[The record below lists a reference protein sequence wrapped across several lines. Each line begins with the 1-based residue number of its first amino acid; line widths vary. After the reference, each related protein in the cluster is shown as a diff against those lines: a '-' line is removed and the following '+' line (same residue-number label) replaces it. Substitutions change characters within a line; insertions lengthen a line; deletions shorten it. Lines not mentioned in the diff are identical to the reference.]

1 MFKHLVEPAYQG
13 MRTHILAQLASG
25 KLTEDSDLS
34 KALDSLEVVELTM
47 EAEECGVEPT
57 VEIKNVKDFLW
68 LCRAMD
74 FHRHRRRDNS

>member
-1 MFKHLVEPAYQG
+1 
-13 MRTHILAQLASG
+13 
-25 KLTEDSDLS
+25 
-34 KALDSLEVVELTM
+34 M